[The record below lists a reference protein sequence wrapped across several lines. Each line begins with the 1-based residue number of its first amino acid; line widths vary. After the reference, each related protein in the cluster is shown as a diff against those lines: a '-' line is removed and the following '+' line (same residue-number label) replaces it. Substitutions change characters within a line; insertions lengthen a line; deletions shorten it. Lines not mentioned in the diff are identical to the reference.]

1 LPEIKK
7 QARRLCYGETVFI
20 KDINDRI
27 AGGAASLPVDS
38 VARPCLAILTPIG
51 QLLASLAPK
60 KLTVPIAMTSHRFL
74 IAIVA
79 ISLSFSVRSVRSQE
93 AVESRPDQSP
103 EKPSLELTPTSTE
116 QPTETK
122 PAETTPET
130 TAEETGTGTKK
141 KKKAALGQSG
151 QVLQDSMTAQEFKS
165 AGLEKLSA
173 EELQNLNAW
182 LQGYR
187 RTTET
192 KATEKATAAVTAEV
206 TKKVKAET
214 RRSLDTV
221 ETRVDGTVPH
231 LTGHS
236 IIKLEDGSMWK
247 QANPEDR
254 YASPPID
261 HPTAVVTH
269 TMFGYKMRISGLPEF
284 YVDPVR

>member
-1 LPEIKK
+1 MK
-7 QARRLCYGETVFI
+7 
-20 KDINDRI
+20 
-27 AGGAASLPVDS
+27 
-38 VARPCLAILTPIG
+38 
-51 QLLASLAPK
+51 
-60 KLTVPIAMTSHRFL
+60 SHRFL

-79 ISLSFSVRSVRSQE
+79 IFLSFSVRSVRSQE

-122 PAETTPET
+122 PAESTPET

-141 KKKAALGQSG
+141 KKKAAPEQSG
-151 QVLQDSMTAQEFKS
+151 RVLQDSMTAQEFKA

-173 EELQNLNAW
+173 EELNNLNAW

-187 RTTET
+187 RTAET
-192 KATEKATAAVTAEV
+192 KATEKAAAETTKKVTEEV
-206 TKKVKAET
+206 TKKAKAES
-214 RRSLDTV
+214 RRSLDRV
-221 ETRVDGTVPH
+221 ESHVDGAVPH

-236 IIKLEDGSMWK
+236 IIKLEDGSLWK

-261 HPTAVVTH
+261 HATAVATH
-269 TMFGYKMRISGLPEF
+269 TPFGWKMRISGLPEF